1 MLVKMLEVQLLVE
14 IEVFVEK
21 QRRNSRASS
30 SGHSF
35 PTFSSLCKQESRV
48 FTDGDSFNSLYHYIH
63 GNMENMKFEIDTEE
77 TANIHIS
84 HRCDTDQ

>member
-1 MLVKMLEVQLLVE
+1 MKMLEVQLLVE

-63 GNMENMKFEIDTEE
+63 GKHEIR
-77 TANIHIS
+77 NSYGGNCKYS
-84 HRCDTDQ
+84 HFTSM

>member
-1 MLVKMLEVQLLVE
+1 MKMVEVQLLVK
-14 IEVFVEK
+14 IEVFDEK
-21 QRRNSRASS
+21 PRRNSRASS

-48 FTDGDSFNSLYHYIH
+48 FTDGDSFASHHSLQ
-63 GNMENMKFEIDTEE
+63 GNMENMKLEIHTAEE